1 MISIDLMYTI
11 PILLAS
17 AIVIVSV
24 IKFHYKKKNETD
36 YEQKM
41 KKLRQSLLHGKLD
54 RKSFLYIK
62 DNLKVEDVFGQET
75 QRLENMLKEKSIDT
89 ETYSR
94 MKKILSMT
102 FNEKLEK
109 IDIKYNYTD
118 SNTLTK
124 DNHVSYSFLLK
135 SK

>member
-1 MISIDLMYTI
+1 MISIDLMYAI
-11 PILLAS
+11 PIILTS
-17 AIVIVSV
+17 ATVMVSV

-41 KKLRQSLLHGKLD
+41 KKLRQSLLQGKLD

-109 IDIKYNYTD
+109 IDLKYNYTD

>member
-1 MISIDLMYTI
+1 MYAI

-17 AIVIVSV
+17 ATVIVTV
-24 IKFHYKKKNETD
+24 NKFHYKKKNETD

-41 KKLRQSLLHGKLD
+41 KILRQSLLQGKLD
-54 RKSFLYIK
+54 KKSFLYIK

-75 QRLENMLKEKSIDT
+75 QRLENMLKEKNVDT

-102 FNEKLEK
+102 FNEKLE
-109 IDIKYNYTD
+109 IIAQKYNYTD